1 MKHLNKRVVAIV
13 VTVSLLAMS
22 VPAAFAAEAP
32 PAAGDKDALYSTVA
46 ALDTAVF
53 DSFNKCGSPEQL
65 KIHAS
70 YFAPNV
76 EFYHDTGGVT
86 WTRQDYL
93 ANVERN
99 VCGHFRR
106 ELVPGTLKVFP
117 IKDYGA
123 IEQGEHRFCQIKTG
137 TCDGMA
143 DFIIIWTNQGGDW
156 KITRV
161 LSYGHRPIEASKT

>member
-1 MKHLNKRVVAIV
+1 MKHLNKHIVFIVVA
-13 VTVSLLAMS
+13 VSMAAVC
-22 VPAAFAAEAP
+22 VPAAFALDTP
-32 PAAGDKDALYSTVA
+32 LAASGEDALYNTVA

-53 DSFNKCGSPEQL
+53 DSFNKCSSPEQL

-70 YFAPNV
+70 YFAPDV

-86 WTRQDYL
+86 WTRQDML
-93 ANVERN
+93 ANTAKN
-99 VCGHFRR
+99 ACGHYRR
-106 ELVPGTLKVFP
+106 ALVPGTLKVFP

-123 IEQGEHRFCQIKTG
+123 IEQGVHRFCQIKTG
-137 TCDGMA
+137 ACEGMA

-161 LSYGHRPIEASKT
+161 LSYGHRATQEPKI